1 MLQSCQVST
10 RPSPHRVLTCRSRG
24 EWNAWRVTCENF
36 WPRCCCEY
44 FLYVTHPPASTT
56 CPQSAHSPSS
66 EMFTGFSN
74 YPECSFIYLF
84 IYRITDLIVIMSV
97 KLTIL
102 QKNIVWH
109 LLLCQHSMDRV
120 CNNQVW
126 CVICSIHHRFWPLI
140 LQYHTYQSA
149 SSKWSPFCF

>member
-84 IYRITDLIVIMSV
+84 IYLILKYKHYWLDRHYVSEINHFTEEHSVASAVMS
-97 KLTIL
+97 TQYGQSL
-102 QKNIVWH
+102 QYPGLVCH
-109 LLLCQHSMDRV
+109 LLNTSQILASNPAVSHISV
-120 CNNQVW
+120 C
-126 CVICSIHHRFWPLI
+126 L
-140 LQYHTYQSA
+140 L
-149 SSKWSPFCF
+149 